1 MATYKINTENE
12 IAGVGQG
19 GTISDN
25 ALVGWDIDNLIK
37 TGVLEEVAP
46 SSATKV
52 KE

>member
-1 MATYKINTENE
+1 MASYKVKTENE

-19 GTISDN
+19 GIISDV
-25 ALVGWDIDNLIK
+25 ALVGWDIDGLIK